1 MGARRNPYD
10 ARETFRLYQHEKDKL
25 KGTGVPTR
33 DFVMYAV
40 NDFYSRNPRKKAE
53 IMAQIYNNRLEELK
67 REKCEI
73 QAQIDNVLEKIDE
86 LKLAGVTLNEERI
99 EPLEKFLDP
108 NIKESIRLA
117 QNVFNRKMHLYN
129 SSLIPEKECIIN
141 FINDN
146 KGLINDIW
154 FKHASKVVSED
165 EFKEILL
172 DELVVC

>member
-1 MGARRNPYD
+1 MGTRRNPYD

-40 NDFYSRNPRKKAE
+40 NDYYSRNPRKKAE

-73 QAQIDNVLEKIDE
+73 QAQIDKVIEKIDE

-108 NIKESIRLA
+108 NIKESIRLT

-129 SSLIPEKECIIN
+129 SSRLTDKECIN
-141 FINDN
+141 NFLKDNEGFIN
-146 KGLINDIW
+146 GIW
-154 FKHASKVVSED
+154 AKHASKVVSEE
-165 EFKEILL
+165 EFREILL
-172 DELVVC
+172 DELIVC